1 MARGP
6 GVTDPEPRLAAG
18 VALHPHTRTSERQ
31 DRARAE
37 EPGSQELRAGS
48 SRFGLSPRPPLPADR
63 KLRCP
68 GARLSVFHL
77 RLHGPLSSLAH
88 SFLSQTAD
96 PQASAASWSR
106 KPPLRGRVPGR
117 VARASSHS
125 PRHPG
130 RLFAE
135 VKLVDS
141 RDLGEARALGV
152 SKPFL

>member
-6 GVTDPEPRLAAG
+6 GVTDPEPRLTAG

-48 SRFGLSPRPPLPADR
+48 SRSDG

-77 RLHGPLSSLAH
+77 RLHSPLSSLARP
-88 SFLSQTAD
+88 FLSQTAD
-96 PQASAASWSR
+96 PQASTASWSQ
-106 KPPLRGRVPGR
+106 KPPLRGRVPRR
-117 VARASSHS
+117 VARASSQPVPLSS
-125 PRHPG
+125 PPWPPLCRG
-130 RLFAE
+130 KAC
-135 VKLVDS
+135 
-141 RDLGEARALGV
+141 
-152 SKPFL
+152 